1 MYRSAH
7 IQNNLISA
15 NILKR
20 QLYTRKG
27 RWIWTLN
34 CVRVSVSV
42 WAHITHSIRFSVPL
56 WMRNNLNMSWLLSLT
71 LFFRFLRP
79 QTDCIR
85 CERKLIPSTNWM
97 VEKRG
102 EQCLS
107 FWCLCN
113 RMSHPIH
120 RIRDDREII
129 TSKSTFEKQKIQT
142 RALERMHKVETFL
155 SFKCIL
161 VYSTCS
167 MFTRQLKFGLLLFKT
182 FQMRFFIRS
191 CLLTFTMVFPF
202 SARSFD
208 YPGRHYYWGGSSGS
222 GIVIVLLTS
231 SLSRENAYFPYEWHR
246 IIQTCTLHI
255 AIYVDC
261 RREQQQQHQ
270 HCHTT
275 VIILP
280 ISMTERGIHCIDN
293 GLPSRCLEN
302 TFSVIIIIFSCSHF
316 QR

>member
-1 MYRSAH
+1 
-7 IQNNLISA
+7 
-15 NILKR
+15 
-20 QLYTRKG
+20 
-27 RWIWTLN
+27 
-34 CVRVSVSV
+34 
-42 WAHITHSIRFSVPL
+42 
-56 WMRNNLNMSWLLSLT
+56 
-71 LFFRFLRP
+71 
-79 QTDCIR
+79 
-85 CERKLIPSTNWM
+85 M
-97 VEKRG
+97 VEK
-102 EQCLS
+102 CWS
-107 FWCLCN
+107 FWCMCN
-113 RMSHPIH
+113 RMSHSIH
-120 RIRDDREII
+120 RIRDGRKII
-129 TSKSTFEKQKIQT
+129 ASKSTFEKQKIQT
-142 RALERMHKVETFL
+142 WALERMHKVKTFL

-191 CLLTFTMVFPF
+191 RLLANSMVFPF

-208 YPGRHYYWGGSSGS
+208 YSGRHHYLGGSSGS
-222 GIVIVLLTS
+222 GIVIVLLTSS

-246 IIQTCTLHI
+246 IIQTCTSHI
-255 AIYVDC
+255 AMYVDC

-275 VIILP
+275 VIISP
-280 ISMTERGIHCIDN
+280 ISMIERGIHRIDN